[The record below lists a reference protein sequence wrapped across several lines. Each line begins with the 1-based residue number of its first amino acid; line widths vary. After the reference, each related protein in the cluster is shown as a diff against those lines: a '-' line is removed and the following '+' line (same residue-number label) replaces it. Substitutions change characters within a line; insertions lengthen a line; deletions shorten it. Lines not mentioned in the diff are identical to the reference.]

1 MLAEFLHFIKTHKL
15 FESKDHLL
23 VAVSGGKDSVCL
35 AHLLSL
41 SEYNFTIAHCNFK
54 LRGKESDEDA
64 LFVKQLAKDLG
75 VSYFEKS
82 FETNKYA
89 EEKKLST
96 QEAARELRYNWF
108 RELKNQYG
116 FSKIVTAHHQ
126 EDSVETF
133 FINLFR
139 SSGISGL
146 TGIPIISNEIVR
158 PLLFATRSDIDRHIQ
173 NYKLAYREDS
183 SNVTNNYLRN
193 KIRHELIPIIQK
205 LDNRSYKGLLKSLEF
220 LKSDNQLFQYLL
232 NKEAKEFIRNKE
244 DNLIID
250 LKLLKQHPMAENIL
264 FQFLKPYG
272 FHKNEVAKILKSKES
287 GKIFYSNNFRAA
299 LNRNELI
306 VSKINQN
313 DVVTSILIFENENE
327 IAFPFKLNLER
338 LKVNQVEFN
347 FQKTNAYIDADKLK
361 WPLELRKWQYGDSF
375 VPLGMKGRKKISDFL
390 IDEKVSILEKE
401 NTWVLL
407 SNNEIVWLIGHR
419 ISDKFKITD
428 STLNVLKLE
437 IITQNN

>member
-1 MLAEFLHFIKTHKL
+1 MLAEFIHFVKSHKL
-15 FESKDHLL
+15 FDRSDSLL

-75 VSYFEKS
+75 VNYFEKV
-82 FETNKYA
+82 FDTAQYA
-89 EEKKLST
+89 EEKKLSI
-96 QEAARELRYNWF
+96 QEAARNLRYNWF
-108 RELKNQYG
+108 RELKEKHG

-146 TGIPIISNEIVR
+146 TGIPVISNDIVR
-158 PLLFATRSDIDRHIQ
+158 PLLFASRSDIDRHIQ
-173 NYKLAYREDS
+173 TFNLNYREDS
-183 SNVTNNYLRN
+183 SNITNDYLRN

-205 LDNRSYKGLLKSLEF
+205 LDNRSYNGLLKSIEF
-220 LKSDNQLFQYLL
+220 LKSDNVLFQYLL
-232 NKEAKEFIRNKE
+232 NKEAKEFIKNKE
-244 DNLIID
+244 DKLIID
-250 LKLLKQHPMAENIL
+250 LKLLKQHPIAENIL
-264 FQFLKPYG
+264 FKLLKPYG
-272 FHKNEVAKILKSKES
+272 FHKNEVAKILKSEES
-287 GKIFYSNNFRAA
+287 GKIFYSHNYRAA
-299 LNRNELI
+299 LNRNKLI
-306 VSKINQN
+306 ISKINED
-313 DVVTSILIFENENE
+313 DVVTSILITEHESE
-327 IAFPFKLNLER
+327 IGFPLKLNLEK
-338 LKVNQVEFN
+338 LAVNQVEFN
-347 FQKTNAYIDADKLK
+347 FEKNISYIDADKIK

-375 VPLGMKGRKKISDFL
+375 VPLGMKGRKKVSDFL

-407 SNNEIVWLIGHR
+407 SNNEIVWLVGHR

-428 STLNVLKLE
+428 TTQNVLKFE
-437 IITQNN
+437 ILS